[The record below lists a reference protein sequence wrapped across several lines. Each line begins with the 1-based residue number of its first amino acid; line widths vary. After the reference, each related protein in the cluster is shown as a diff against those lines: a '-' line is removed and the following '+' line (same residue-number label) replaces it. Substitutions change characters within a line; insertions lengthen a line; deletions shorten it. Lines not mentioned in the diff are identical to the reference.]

1 MVPDPQIAEILAAE
15 ADPQTAC
22 ARLIAAAN
30 EGGGTDNITAVTVYI
45 EATGVARNMDAPPA
59 I

>member
-1 MVPDPQIAEILAAE
+1 MVPDPQIAEILAGE
-15 ADPQTAC
+15 ADPQVAC

-30 EGGGTDNITAVTVYI
+30 EAGGTDNITAVTVYV
-45 EATGVARNMDAPPA
+45 EATGDARNMDAPAA